1 MPYRPEHKEETRVRI
16 IECARRLFNRHGF
29 SEVSIDQVMAEAG
42 LTRGGFYNHF
52 RNKEELFCEAVEFYA
67 TCDPSARWD
76 GVDIDFE
83 GERRTFAAQMV
94 NAYLSRPHL
103 EDLDYHCPMVALPSD
118 IARAGPAMRETYQM
132 LLQGMIGMFQSGVGG
147 DDEAARRKA
156 ITIATLCIGGMVMAR
171 TVDDAGFANEVRE
184 TARDLA
190 LQIGAFDDPASSR
203 AA

>member
-29 SEVSIDQVMAEAG
+29 SEVSIDQIMAEAG

-52 RNKEELFCEAVEFYA
+52 RNKEELFCEAVKFYA
-67 TCDPSARWD
+67 TCNPTERWD
-76 GVDIDFE
+76 GVEVDFE
-83 GERRTFAAQMV
+83 GERPTFAAQIV

-103 EDLDYHCPMVALPSD
+103 DDLDYHCPMVALPSD

-132 LLQGMIGMFQSGVGG
+132 LLQGMIGLFQSGVGG
-147 DDEAARRKA
+147 DDETARRKA
-156 ITIATLCIGGMVMAR
+156 IAIATLCIGGMVMAR
-171 TVDDAGFANEVRE
+171 TVDDAGFADEVRE